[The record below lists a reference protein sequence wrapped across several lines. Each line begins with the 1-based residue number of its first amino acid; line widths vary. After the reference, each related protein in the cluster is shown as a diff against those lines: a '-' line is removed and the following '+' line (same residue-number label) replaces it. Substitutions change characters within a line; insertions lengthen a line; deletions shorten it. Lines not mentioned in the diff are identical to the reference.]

1 MSVNAMQKQTI
12 MTISQ
17 ISQLFLYLRI
27 SGFLGTVKEYVL
39 LAVLLLSV
47 TAVHAQGRLSV
58 QLSPGISLNRVHTN
72 PNNQG
77 FSSAGAAFHFK
88 IGAICDYPIRENY
101 YVSAGLLY
109 STQHLAI
116 KNKKSSPSLL
126 EAHALHYLQTP
137 FLLKLYTSELTLD
150 TRLYAMLGIVG
161 QLKINARNTGL
172 QENLQ
177 QPFIKTF
184 RRWGCSGLLGVGLE
198 YDLSLSTSIFVGF
211 SYQYGLLSAIVQH
224 AQHPPA
230 SRMMGYS
237 DLLSIDLGV
246 RF

>member
-1 MSVNAMQKQTI
+1 MKQYI
-12 MTISQ
+12 LI
-17 ISQLFLYLRI
+17 
-27 SGFLGTVKEYVL
+27 
-39 LAVLLLSV
+39 AVLSLGITV
-47 TAVHAQGRLSV
+47 VHAQGRLSA

-77 FSSAGAAFHFK
+77 FSSAGAAFYFK
-88 IGAICDYPIRENY
+88 IGVVCDYPIRENY
-101 YVSAGLLY
+101 YVSTGLLY
-109 STQHLAI
+109 SAQHLALE
-116 KNKKSSPSLL
+116 NKKSSPSLL

-150 TRLYAMLGIVG
+150 TRLYVMLGVIG
-161 QLKINARNTGL
+161 QLRINARNTEL
-172 QENLQ
+172 QANLQ

-184 RRWGCSGLLGVGLE
+184 RRWGCSGLLGMGIE
-198 YDLSLSTSIFVGF
+198 YDLSLSTSVFVGF
-211 SYQYGLLSAIVQH
+211 SYQYGLLSVIAQY

-230 SRMMGYS
+230 SRMMGHS

>member
-1 MSVNAMQKQTI
+1 
-12 MTISQ
+12 MTIFRLPR
-17 ISQLFLYLRI
+17 LFLYLKL
-27 SGFLGTVKEYVL
+27 SGFPGTMKQYILLTVLSLGITV
-39 LAVLLLSV
+39 A
-47 TAVHAQGRLSV
+47 HAQGKLGV

-77 FSSAGAAFHFK
+77 FSSAGAAFYFK

-101 YVSAGLLY
+101 YVSTGLLY
-109 STQHLAI
+109 SAQHLAI
-116 KNKKSSPSLL
+116 ENKKSSPGLL
-126 EAHALHYLQTP
+126 ESHALHYLQTP

-150 TRLYAMLGIVG
+150 TRLYALLGIVS
-161 QLKINARNTGL
+161 QLRIHARNTEL

-177 QPFIKTF
+177 QPFMKTF
-184 RRWGCSGLLGVGLE
+184 HRWGCSGLLGVGLE
-198 YDLSLSTSIFVGF
+198 YDLSLSTSIFVGV
-211 SYQYGLLSAIVQH
+211 SYQYGLLNVIAQH